1 VEPHLPVEVA
11 ENRLSA
17 LLQSLLLAA
26 CLGATP
32 LLRLIPTA
40 VLVRPHIPAAPGA
53 TRRSGGALS
62 RGGGCARLT
71 GCERGQAR
79 AVTLAAE
86 RLLACLQG
94 TLSAPAI
101 CEGPIDEGRVGVSV
115 M

>member
-40 VLVRPHIPAAPGA
+40 VLVRPSSPPRPGPR
-53 TRRSGGALS
+53 RRSGGDLS

-71 GCERGQAR
+71 GCERAKHAQ
-79 AVTLAAE
+79 
-86 RLLACLQG
+86 
-94 TLSAPAI
+94 
-101 CEGPIDEGRVGVSV
+101 
-115 M
+115 